1 VHDLREITDG
11 ALQNEMIMVRHQ
23 AVNVEVGRK
32 PFVGI
37 MKNLQE
43 IASIVIGKED
53 RLLLV
58 PSGID
63 VIKSA
68 WILDAEMPGH
78 DRVLAAECL
87 SV

>member
-68 WILDAEMPGH
+68 WILNPEMPGH
-78 DRVLAAECL
+78 DRAFTAVCL